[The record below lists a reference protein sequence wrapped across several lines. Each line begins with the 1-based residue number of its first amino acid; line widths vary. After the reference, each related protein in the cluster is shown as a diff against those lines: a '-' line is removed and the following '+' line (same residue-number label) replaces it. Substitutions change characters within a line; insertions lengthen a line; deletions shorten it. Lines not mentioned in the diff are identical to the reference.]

1 MNLHKKMRRAVR
13 GCARLFLGGVA
24 SGAFCAAHAQVETGV
39 VFKLQELRVSGF
51 LDGNLLAD
59 DRAPVAHP
67 NAAGLTYA
75 MAQAQASFP
84 VPGLDP
90 SWRLGAFVGAQAW
103 IKADAVRA
111 LAFVNNK
118 EQADENATYPLSV
131 SYQSARRVGLSLA
144 KTVTLDIPQFSSV
157 VLLTRARW
165 FAIDRFKAG
174 QGDGSL
180 TETATGQLGL
190 QADVTQYLLGGTS
203 PFINPAK
210 VLGWGATFDL
220 GAYLQDH
227 DGNYAAFS
235 VADLGPAV
243 RMPSVL
249 YTNRKANTNNVSYD
263 ANGFVQY
270 APLIKGQYSPA
281 SYKVRFTPTLTAEA
295 VWKLNPHL
303 LLITK
308 LESTTPVHQIA
319 LGGAL
324 NFYYQTIES
333 LVYLGKDIPSSL
345 GLVWRFKYGE
355 VGWRGDRLSPSR
367 ARVWGLTAGLRF

>member
-1 MNLHKKMRRAVR
+1 MNLHTKTHRVIR
-13 GCARLFLGGVA
+13 GCAKLIFGGLI
-24 SGAFCAAHAQVETGV
+24 SSSICAAHAQIETGV

-59 DRAPVAHP
+59 ERATVAHP

-75 MAQAQASFP
+75 IAQAQTSFP
-84 VPGLDP
+84 VPGLDQ

-118 EQADENATYPLSV
+118 ERADENASYPLSV
-131 SYQSARRVGLSLA
+131 SYQSARRVGLSVA
-144 KTVTLDIPQFSSV
+144 KTVTLDLPQFSSA

-174 QGDGSL
+174 QADGTLVEAAS
-180 TETATGQLGL
+180 GQLGL
-190 QADVTQYLLGGTS
+190 QAEVTQYQLGGTS
-203 PFINPAK
+203 PFINPAR
-210 VLGWGATFDL
+210 VLGWGATLDL
-220 GAYLQDH
+220 GIYLQDH
-227 DGNYAAFS
+227 DGNYATVS

-243 RMPSVL
+243 RLPSVL

-263 ANGFVQY
+263 ANGYVQY

-281 SYKVRFTPTLTAEA
+281 SYKVRFTPALTAETG
-295 VWKLNPHL
+295 WKLSPHL
-303 LLITK
+303 QLITK
-308 LESTTPVHQIA
+308 LESTAPVHQIA
-319 LGGAL
+319 IGGAL
-324 NFYYQTIES
+324 NFYQQTIES
-333 LVYLGKDIPSSL
+333 LAYIGKGVPSSL
-345 GLVWRFKYGE
+345 GLAWRFKYGE
-355 VGWRGDRLSPSR
+355 IGWRGDRLSLSR